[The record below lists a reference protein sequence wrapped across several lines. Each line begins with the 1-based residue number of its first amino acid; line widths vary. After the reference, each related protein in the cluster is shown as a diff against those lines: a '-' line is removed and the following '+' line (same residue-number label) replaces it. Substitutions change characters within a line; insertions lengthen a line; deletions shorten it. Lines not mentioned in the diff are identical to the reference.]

1 MKWLR
6 VADWIDRL
14 SDRIGRVTSWLAL
27 IMVLVGAF
35 NAIFRYLGRFLGVQL
50 GSNSWLEL
58 QWYLFSLLFLL
69 GGAYALR
76 HDAHVRVDVLFAR
89 LSDRGRAWINIVG
102 TVVLLLPF
110 TVFML
115 IVSWPTVRN
124 SWGIREMSSDPGGLP
139 RYPLKTFLLVC
150 FALLLLQAI
159 AELIRETVALRTGRP
174 TDRDRPHPPA
184 EGV

>member
-6 VADWIDRL
+6 VAGVIDRL

-69 GGAYALR
+69 GAAYALR
-76 HDAHVRVDVLFAR
+76 YDAHVRVDVLFAR
-89 LSDRGRAWINIVG
+89 LSDRARAWINIAG
-102 TVVLLLPF
+102 TVLLLLPF
-110 TVFML
+110 TIFML

-124 SWGIREMSSDPGGLP
+124 SWGIREVSSDPGGLP

-150 FALLLLQAI
+150 FALLFLQGI
-159 AELIRETVALRTGRP
+159 SELIKEIHALRTGTP
-174 TDRDRPHPPA
+174 AEHDLPHPPT

>member
-6 VADWIDRL
+6 VAGVIDRL
-14 SDRIGRVTSWLAL
+14 SDRIGRVASWLAL

-76 HDAHVRVDVLFAR
+76 HDAHVRVDVLFTR
-89 LSDRGRAWINIVG
+89 LSDRGRAWLNIVG
-102 TVVLLLPF
+102 TLVLLLPF
-110 TVFML
+110 TLFML
-115 IVSWPTVRN
+115 VVSWPTVRN
-124 SWGIREMSSDPGGLP
+124 SWAIRETSSDPGGLA

-150 FALLLLQAI
+150 FFLLLLQAVS
-159 AELIRETVALRTGRP
+159 ELIKEVHALRTGTP
-174 TDRDRPHPPA
+174 TDHDRPHPPS